1 MSGLRDDVLLV
12 SRGLTWIPSPAV
24 EPLLSTAG
32 GPSPHAESYPPE
44 GHALPEIHQ

>member
-1 MSGLRDDVLLV
+1 MGFATTFLLV
-12 SRGLTWIPSPAV
+12 WWGLMWIPSPAV